1 MPYEL
6 PPDPR
11 TERRAR
17 ITRSV
22 SFAFAAVLVALVAY
36 LGYVGYEGS
45 RQLAAAPA
53 PTTACRTPA
62 TLGWEY
68 EAINYN
74 VAGDEPLAGE
84 PDPEHCTRRGPQ
96 AGDAITSA
104 GGVGIA
110 AWYIPAG
117 NGAGPE
123 GPTVVLAHGWGS
135 NKSNMLPRAEVLHAD
150 YNLVLLDFRNHGQSG
165 QASTT
170 QGVREADDLRAVVDW
185 LTETK
190 APDRIAL
197 FGVSMG
203 GASSLRQAARDERID
218 ALVIE
223 STHATLAT
231 AAQARLDRAGYPL
244 SVAGSW
250 AILLGSLLRTG
261 EDITVA
267 DPIASVA
274 RLDGRPLLLIS
285 AGADDSLGAGDADDL
300 LRASEEAGSAV
311 TLHVCPGAGHAGAPA
326 ACPEE
331 YGGWVLGFLERHLD
345 SSG

>member
-6 PPDPR
+6 PPDAR
-11 TERRAR
+11 AERGTR
-17 ITRSV
+17 ITRFV

-53 PTTACRTPA
+53 PTTDCRTPA

-68 EAINYN
+68 EAVNYD
-74 VAGDEPLAGE
+74 VAGDEALADE
-84 PDPEHCTRRGPQ
+84 PDPERCTRRGPR
-96 AGDAITSA
+96 AGDAITSSGA
-104 GGVGIA
+104 VGIA

-117 NGAGPE
+117 NGAGPD

-135 NKSNMLPRAEVLHAD
+135 NKSNMLPRAELLHDD

-165 QASTT
+165 EAGTT

-185 LTETK
+185 LAETK
-190 APDRIAL
+190 GPERIAL

-223 STHATLAT
+223 STHATLAM
-231 AAQARLDRAGYPL
+231 AAQARLERAGYPL
-244 SVAGSW
+244 SVPGSW

-261 EDITVA
+261 EDVTVA
-267 DPIASVA
+267 DPIGSVA
-274 RLDGRPLLLIS
+274 RLAGRPLLLIS
-285 AGADDSLGAGDADDL
+285 AGADDSLGADDAQDL
-300 LRASEEAGSAV
+300 LRAAEDSGSAV
-311 TLHVCPGAGHAGAPA
+311 TLHVCPGAGHAGTPD

-345 SSG
+345 PPG